1 MADIIKI
8 KLGANVYNIKDA
20 SAARKNVYYGTC
32 TTAANTYKKVATVE
46 TFPLDGNGLPL
57 VGTLVAIKYSNTN
70 TYKTEGQTYQLNVNN
85 TGDFPMYYNN
95 AALATSTSANT
106 LVAGYKNRHIFYMF
120 NGSQWVW
127 VTSSYDANTTYS
139 GMTQAEVDAGTGTTA
154 RLITP
159 QRLRDNF
166 YTETEVN
173 NLLAAKANS
182 SDLATVA
189 TSGSYTDLSNKPTI
203 PTKVSDLQNDSGFT
217 TNTGTITGITM
228 NGSSKG
234 TSGVVDLGTV
244 ITSHQDISGKQDT
257 LVSGTNIKTVN
268 SYSVLGSGDLTL
280 TASDVGAV
288 TYEDLEGYAP
298 LRTDDRVDYAYM
310 PHFVLDGINKTEP
323 SNAATASWNV
333 AHTTNNQIAVRFQE
347 STNQGI
353 TTGFYHYTP
362 SQYVTYFN
370 KEDYKFYRWT
380 GSAMVAISSTAAYTG
395 SYNDLTDKPTIPAA
409 VTVDSSIT
417 SGSTNPVEGGA
428 IYTALSNK
436 QDTLISGTNIKT
448 INSQSLLGEGNLTI
462 ANGSDGVGIAS
473 VVQTTTSTSSGGNN
487 VITVTKTDNST
498 STFTVKNGIDGANGV
513 SLGEIALTQE
523 TGDSTSS
530 VMSQAAVTESI
541 EQSIQSTKSRQVVDP
556 TKAIYTTITADSNAT
571 SMNTYLFDEIRKLDV
586 VYRVAYGW
594 NSVNYY
600 SSGNL
605 CSIYIDSN
613 NFIRWRVDS
622 YACYAE
628 IKVNGTYL
636 LQNSHTINSGS
647 PQLNSRTQIAAVID
661 LIQNKMIIYGVDS
674 GSMSII
680 YSYDISSYDISSFS
694 GKQAKIITTIFSY
707 NRSYYGVYVRVNKF
721 LGLEDD
727 LTRTIY
733 ASGYN
738 AFPAY
743 QKAPQFCYNNL
754 INGLTLG
761 GTVTQTI
768 TSTHKIIS
776 ATNASGYFALAPK
789 TSKGISYPNLF
800 WTLNIKLLSGSIS
813 IGRSAAS
820 VIGGVY
826 IYDSNMNQVS
836 TIAQNTTYLM
846 LVGALTRETAYAF
859 SYALSVS
866 GTFELEVWNPNLFN
880 IQTQNICVDTWDGEY
895 FTGTIPFK
903 ASPMFTSTT
912 AVGSIQ
918 ISNGNIQ
925 MWNGSVWKQINN
937 S

>member
-8 KLGANVYNIKDA
+8 KLGANVYNVKDA

-46 TFPLDGNGLPL
+46 TFPLDSNGLPL

-106 LVAGYKNRHIFYMF
+106 LVAGYKNRHIYYMF

-139 GMTQAEVDAGTGTTA
+139 GMTQAEVDAGTSTTN
-154 RLITP
+154 RLISP
-159 QRLRDNF
+159 KLLRDNF
-166 YTETEVN
+166 YTEGECD
-173 NLLAAKANS
+173 ANFVTS
-182 SDLATVA
+182 VSYDSTSKKIQYTKNSVATDVVTLSDVA
-189 TSGSYTDLSNKPTI
+189 TS
-203 PTKVSDLQNDSGFT
+203 
-217 TNTGTITGITM
+217 
-228 NGSSKG
+228 
-234 TSGVVDLGTV
+234 
-244 ITSHQDISGKQDT
+244 
-257 LVSGTNIKTVN
+257 
-268 SYSVLGSGDLTL
+268 
-280 TASDVGAV
+280 
-288 TYEDLEGYAP
+288 
-298 LRTDDRVDYAYM
+298 
-310 PHFVLDGINKTEP
+310 
-323 SNAATASWNV
+323 
-333 AHTTNNQIAVRFQE
+333 
-347 STNQGI
+347 
-353 TTGFYHYTP
+353 
-362 SQYVTYFN
+362 
-370 KEDYKFYRWT
+370 
-380 GSAMVAISSTAAYTG
+380 G

-409 VTVDSSIT
+409 QVQSDWNATEGMGVILNKPTIPTVPTNVSSFTNDAGYLTSHQDISGKADKSEMSVSTSSDTTTITLKSGTSATVINQHNIVLGKLLNGNFYSGVYVSQLGDWHFSDTAETGNSKKLYVDIVNKRLYEYEGSYVSIT
-417 SGSTNPVEGGA
+417 SDFVTLDLYDNDIQDIWDNLVPQTRTINSK
-428 IYTALSNK
+428 ALS
-436 QDTLISGTNIKT
+436 DDITLTASDVNAQEVLVSGTNIKT

-462 ANGSDGVGIAS
+462 ASGSDGVGIAS
-473 VVQTTTSTSSGGNN
+473 VVQTTTSNTSGGNN
-487 VITVTKTDNST
+487 IITVTKTDGSS
-498 STFTVKNGIDGANGV
+498 STFTVKNGVDGANGV

-571 SMNTYLFDEIRKLDV
+571 SMNTYLFDEICKLDV

-661 LIQNKMIIYGVDS
+661 LIQNKMIIYGVNS

-743 QKAPQFCYNNL
+743 QKAPQFGYNNL

-776 ATNASGYFALAPK
+776 ATSASGYFALAPK
-789 TSKGISYPNLF
+789 TSKSVSYPNLF

-903 ASPMFTSTT
+903 ASPMFASTT